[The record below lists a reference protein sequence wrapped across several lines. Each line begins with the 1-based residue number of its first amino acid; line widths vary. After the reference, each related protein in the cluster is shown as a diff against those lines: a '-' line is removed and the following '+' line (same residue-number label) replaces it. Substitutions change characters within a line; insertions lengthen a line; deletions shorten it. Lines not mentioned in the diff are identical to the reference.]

1 MSLIDSTCISISRFK
16 VCDYWRLAASKRD
29 KLERLEQDRVRD
41 IFREELPLRISSELV
56 EGRSELI
63 RGLGTTPRNL
73 S

>member
-1 MSLIDSTCISISRFK
+1 MIDSSCISII
-16 VCDYWRLAASKRD
+16 RLKFLDCLRAVASKRD
-29 KLERLEQDRVRD
+29 KLEHLEQDRVQD
-41 IFREELPLRISSELV
+41 IFREELPLRTSSELV